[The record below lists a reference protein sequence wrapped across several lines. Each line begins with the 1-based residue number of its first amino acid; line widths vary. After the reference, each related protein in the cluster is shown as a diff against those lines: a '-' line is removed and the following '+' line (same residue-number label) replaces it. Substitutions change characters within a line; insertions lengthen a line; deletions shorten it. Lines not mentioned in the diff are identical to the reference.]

1 MLVSAVMPIMSVYR
15 LPQGQ
20 YGYSGHVVNL
30 PQDVASFTRSLPR
43 LPSQLDIIVIRKEGS
58 SSSHRDFNVRRGVV
72 QQALQ
77 WLLVNN
83 RYYRALGVTIDPNS
97 LAQLPQH
104 GNVSHLVSVTEACS
118 SVDNSSTAEIPAADN
133 QHPTDEDDDH
143 LPQSFIPVAA
153 PSMTEQEA
161 VQQSV
166 QQRHLPASTLMW
178 PSIGG
183 VPLNEFTTEGYFTCA
198 FPTLFPTGAGDFL
211 GQRPVQVTIGNYFK
225 HLMQYN
231 DGRFARHPRFR
242 FFALNTEMRHR
253 ALQTG
258 RVYVRQHPGDG
269 QLSLDEL
276 RDMVGRQGEAFS
288 SRVLHY
294 ASSLRGTRQYW
305 QRQRSRLL
313 SMVDTLGL
321 PTIFF
326 THSGADLQWPELARL
341 ICPDNPDSRTA
352 RTKAVIENPA
362 VTDWFFYHRVM
373 QFIKAYYIGVLGATD
388 YWLRFEWQHRGSPH
402 VHGLAWLPGAP
413 DVEQLLA
420 DSSDTVKEEI
430 IKHADQ
436 LVSTVNPAVLPDGS
450 NIADAP
456 AAKTDPHICN
466 KMYKDIPDFDDDL
479 ADLVATCQ
487 RHTRCSAAY
496 CLHTKHGKQE
506 CRFGY
511 PKPLQPHTAIVTED
525 EPTLLTAR
533 NDGMINSF
541 NPVQLS
547 AWRANVDMQ
556 YIVSRQRVLQ
566 YCTKYVT
573 KSEPR
578 SQSLKDI
585 FTTVVR
591 GLREGNSSLKAVQ
604 KLLINTVGERDYSA
618 QETCHLLQ
626 LPMFKASRDFV
637 ILSLDGSRAVEDHL
651 EEGQRAT
658 ALSIV
663 DHYVGRPHP
672 PHFNSM
678 TLLEFSRQYSMPK
691 TVGAEPT
698 RRSRRIVVIPRP
710 YVSPDP
716 AGDKYEQ
723 YCRQSLMQHKCFRLM
738 DDLLSG
744 YDSYIGAYA
753 AFLRSGHIPPC
764 LEDDMY
770 RILQLSQT
778 SEDDSDDTEVR

>member
-1 MLVSAVMPIMSVYR
+1 MICN
-15 LPQGQ
+15 QT
-20 YGYSGHVVNL
+20 HC
-30 PQDVASFTRSLPR
+30 
-43 LPSQLDIIVIRKEGS
+43 
-58 SSSHRDFNVRRGVV
+58 DFRVRRGVV
-72 QQALQ
+72 HRALQ
-77 WLLVNN
+77 WLVSHNK
-83 RYYRALGVTIDPNS
+83 YYRALGVTIDATA
-97 LAQLPQH
+97 LAQLPQD
-104 GNVSHLVSVTEACS
+104 GNISHLVSVIEDCS
-118 SVDNSSTAEIPAADN
+118 SPDSSTNCGTNPDTPAGDSSSTAYTATE
-133 QHPTDEDDDH
+133 DESHHDS
-143 LPQSFIPVAA
+143 LPQSFVPIAA

-161 VQQSV
+161 VQQCV
-166 QQRHLPASTLMW
+166 QQCQASSRSPTVLMW

-183 VPLNEFTTEGYFTCA
+183 MPLNEFTSEGYFTCA

-211 GQRPVQVTIGNYFK
+211 GQRQVQVTIGNYFK
-225 HLMQYN
+225 HMMQYD

-258 RVYVRQHPGDG
+258 RVYVKQHPGDG

-276 RDMVGRQGEAFS
+276 QDMVGRQGEAFS

-294 ASSLRGTRQYW
+294 ASSLRGTKQYW

-321 PTIFF
+321 LTIFF
-326 THSGADLQWPELARL
+326 THSAADLQWPELAQL

-352 RTKAVIENPA
+352 RAKAVIENPA
-362 VTDWFFYHRVM
+362 LADWFFYHRVM
-373 QFIKAYYIGVLGATD
+373 EFVKAYYIGVLGAND

-402 VHGLAWLPGAP
+402 VHGLAWLPRTP
-413 DVEQLLA
+413 DVEQLVA
-420 DSSDTVKEEI
+420 DSSDTVKEI

-436 LVSTVNPAVLPDGS
+436 LVSTVNPAVLLDGS
-450 NIADAP
+450 NVADAP
-456 AAKTDPHICN
+456 APKTNPHICN
-466 KMYKDIPDFDDDL
+466 TAYEDVQDLDEDL

-487 RHTRCSAAY
+487 RHNRCSAAY
-496 CLHTKHGKQE
+496 CLRTKHGKQE

-525 EPTLLTAR
+525 ELTLLTAR

-556 YIVSRQRVLQ
+556 YIVSRERVLQ

-578 SQSLKDI
+578 SQSLKEI
-585 FTTVVR
+585 FTTIVR
-591 GLREGNSSLKAVQ
+591 GLRQGNSSLKAVQ

-618 QETCHLLQ
+618 QETCHLLLQ

-663 DHYVGRPHP
+663 DHYMGRPNS
-672 PHFNSM
+672 PHFNNM
-678 TLLEFSRQYSMPK
+678 TLLEFARQYSMPK
-691 TVGAEPT
+691 SLGCEPS

-723 YCRQSLMQHKCFRLM
+723 YCRQSLMQHKCFHQM

-744 YDSYIGAYA
+744 YDNYIDAYA
-753 AFLRSGHIPPC
+753 AFLQSGHIPPC

-770 RILQLSQT
+770 RLLQHSQSVEND
-778 SEDDSDDTEVR
+778 SENTEVRYIYIYNVHVYVHVHYILILYVLWQS